1 MEIPVLP
8 MAVMSAPS
16 MKFTAKVTSGTG
28 AALLAFV
35 LIGVFSYRS
44 AVQDDS
50 DRGWVMHTQL
60 VLEGIGTVISDM
72 TDAETGQRGYLLT
85 GEESYLQPYRRGHS
99 QVSEDLQT
107 IRKLTADNPVQ
118 QRNLDRLEP
127 LIATKFEE
135 MQDRIDIRNRK
146 GLNAGADAVKQSPG
160 KRLMD
165 SIRDLTLAMKG
176 EEDRLLQQRMAA
188 ASAASRRTKSVMIF
202 GNALALLFLTLAGF
216 MVQREMDARKRGQD
230 EINRLNHDLEERVNE
245 LTVANRELDAFTH
258 SLAHDL
264 RAPLRHMHG
273 FAELLREAWHEKLD
287 DDGRHFLGK
296 ILVSS
301 REMGALVDDLLNF
314 SRLARVEV
322 QPGVVNPRDLV
333 DRARRELEPEMEG
346 RSIAWEIGP
355 LPGVRADP
363 ALLYQVVFNLLAN
376 AVKYTRKCAAARIE
390 VGSLNDNGDGQV
402 TVFIRD
408 NGAGFDMQYADKL
421 FRVFQR
427 LHRAEDFEGTGVGLA
442 NVRRIVE
449 RHEGRVWAEGAVG
462 QGATFYFSLPAASL
476 TTFSVPIRRPNDE
489 QARVHS
495 AGR

>member
-1 MEIPVLP
+1 MGILVQPISS
-8 MAVMSAPS
+8 MSS
-16 MKFTAKVTSGTG
+16 TQMKFTAKVTTGTG
-28 AALLAFV
+28 AALLAFAV
-35 LIGVFSYRS
+35 IGVFSYHS
-44 AVQDDS
+44 AVQDDI

-60 VLEGIGTVISDM
+60 VLEGISTVMGDM
-72 TDAETGQRGYLLT
+72 TDAETGQRGYILT
-85 GEESYLQPYRRGHS
+85 GEEPYLQPYRRAQS
-99 QVSEDLQT
+99 QVSEDLRT
-107 IRKLTADNPVQ
+107 IRVLTADNPVQ
-118 QRNLDRLEP
+118 QHNLDLLEP
-127 LIATKFEE
+127 LITAKVAE
-135 MQDRIDIRNRK
+135 MQGGIDIRTQQ
-146 GLNAGADAVKQSPG
+146 GLDAGAEAVKQSLG

-165 SIRDLTLAMKG
+165 SIRDLALAMKG
-176 EEDRLLQQRMAA
+176 EENRLLQQRMAA
-188 ASAASRRTKSVMIF
+188 ARAASRRSKSVMIF
-202 GNALALLFLTLAGF
+202 GNALALLFLALAGL
-216 MVQREMDARKRGQD
+216 MIQREMDARKRGQD
-230 EINRLNHDLEERVNE
+230 EINRLNHALEQRVNE
-245 LTVANRELDAFTH
+245 LTGANRELDAFTH

-273 FAELLREAWHEKLD
+273 FAEFLRAAWHEKLD
-287 DDGRHFLGK
+287 DDGRHFLDK

-322 QPGVVNPRDLV
+322 QPGVVNPRELV
-333 DRARRELEPEMEG
+333 DRARRELELEMEG
-346 RSIAWEIGP
+346 RSIAWEIAP

-363 ALLYQVVFNLLAN
+363 ALLYQVLFNLLAN

-390 VGSLNDNGDGQV
+390 VGSLHANGDGQV
-402 TVFIRD
+402 TVFVRD

-449 RHEGRVWAEGAVG
+449 RHGGRVWAEGVVG

-476 TTFSVPIRRPNDE
+476 TTFSVPLRRLDDE